1 MTKNLNDLSSPK
13 NTYNVK
19 ISKNIENDIR
29 EWKIS
34 DETMN
39 LIKQSVESLIANP
52 ESIKIPA
59 NELLD
64 IEVLS
69 KKIFEQKYPYWLDS
83 EWYNYIQSK
92 ARQKMFQNKSNQLL
106 LESEKHGTWL
116 AWKIV
121 YPDIDLNDILSS
133 INTAINNSEI
143 DKQEIVDLFETDLII
158 DLKNWFFNI
167 WNVILYDHNKWNYY
181 SILKL
186 DSWIPFKLQWL
197 INGWPIYLY
206 NWWDILTQNNT
217 DKNLFLN
224 DSWKEYFFLND
235 TIYKVEKSYE
245 SWFYLLQIENQKYI
259 YWWKSELFLDKPIE
273 INRKNHFNSKLFY
286 WFDTQNDY
294 EYTIIKIRNWT
305 RILINLDTW
314 DSKLYE
320 KKDYIPWTTTLHEYI
335 YDKVRWIYVTK
346 EQWEISQFNNSYDN
360 SFIAK
365 WNLMTNLNV
374 DLWEF
379 SEQLKDTNISA
390 INSWEYITLIFNNN
404 WRISKQN
411 YNSVLLSSDGS
422 FKLKINSIFKID
434 DFMDI
439 GYNVTVDKW
448 FFRWKKSF
456 YQNIIVS

>member
-29 EWKIS
+29 EGKIS

-69 KKIFEQKYPYWLDS
+69 KKIFEQKYPYGLDS
-83 EWYNYIQSK
+83 EGYNYIQSK

-106 LESEKHGTWL
+106 LESEKHGTGL
-116 AWKIV
+116 AGKIV

-158 DLKNWFFNI
+158 DLKNGFFNI
-167 WNVILYDHNKWNYY
+167 GNVILYDHNKGNYY

-186 DSWIPFKLQWL
+186 DSGIPFKLQGL
-197 INGWPIYLY
+197 INGGPIYLY
-206 NWWDILTQNNT
+206 NGGDILTQNNT

-224 DSWKEYFFLND
+224 DSGKEYFFLND

-245 SWFYLLQIENQKYI
+245 SGFYLLQIENQKYI
-259 YWWKSELFLDKPIE
+259 YGGKSELFLDKPIE

-286 WFDTQNDY
+286 GFDTQNDY
-294 EYTIIKIRNWT
+294 EYTIIKIRNGT
-305 RILINLDTW
+305 RILINLDTG

-320 KKDYIPWTTTLHEYI
+320 KKDYIPGTTTLHEYI
-335 YDKVRWIYVTK
+335 YDKVRGIYVTK
-346 EQWEISQFNNSYDN
+346 EQGEISQFNNSYDN

-365 WNLMTNLNV
+365 GNLMTNLNV
-374 DLWEF
+374 DLGEF

-390 INSWEYITLIFNNN
+390 INSGEYITLIFNNN
-404 WRISKQN
+404 GRISKQN

-439 GYNVTVDKW
+439 GYNVTVDKG
-448 FFRWKKSF
+448 FFRGKKSF